1 MRKQFRQNYIEGN
14 KKEEKRFF
22 EYKEHPKISQYYSSR
37 ISPSQKHITT
47 EIYKESYQLPKNIQR
62 NNEFYNYAEYTPYNQ
77 HNHNSSEKNFFSKN
91 ETYYTS
97 SKKNMSNNMGNNFNF
112 NEDRGGL
119 YTNFKKR
126 MMIFGNTDLRNEYSP
141 IADARVNIR
150 KKLIEERDVNYQ
162 TDAQGNL
169 LENFKYYE
177 INNSRNNS
185 AQKKYDS
192 ITRVIGYSNLIPL
205 HTRKMM
211 KNYSNVNINK
221 NGNYNKKEN
230 YNYNKKIEHNYIIKK
245 DVNIVQQNQ
254 KKEFKKPAQLNTL
267 KKTEIVKKYE
277 VKKQPEIK
285 KVDENKYK
293 KYERKKEETVKKEVK
308 QEVKKETKSVEKAK
322 KTEIKA
328 KEVKKD
334 YKEPIIIKRKEN
346 IKATFS
352 THSGRYN
359 YKNNIAN
366 DIINSRKNYN
376 ANSTEKNV
384 KKVEIVQ
391 KSSKSE
397 KKDEKKV
404 EKKIENKNKVNAQT
418 KIQTTIKKK
427 EEVKPIVKKNE
438 IVKKE
443 VKKITTNVKPIE
455 KKEISSTVK
464 KINITENVKN
474 YRKKEEIKKID
485 NTPKKINYSKNIN
498 IKTESYGKIDE
509 SKYRR
514 QNIDINNMINIK
526 EINRIY
532 EMKRNRNTTPK
543 LKTKKINLGDNYKFY
558 ERKYMQSPD
567 ENYFTIHQRR
577 NQRVIY
583 GEQIIESDGVC
594 KMKMYKSKPYIMEE
608 RYNSQIINNS
618 QNPCFRGENDNYF
631 ISRKYYENNYT
642 NGNRSRIYDDE
653 DGMYYSEQGGTYY
666 Y

>member
-14 KKEEKRFF
+14 KKEEKKIF
-22 EYKEHPKISQYYSSR
+22 EYKEHPKISQYYSSKV
-37 ISPSQKHITT
+37 SPSQKHIST
-47 EIYKESYQLPKNIQR
+47 EIYKESYKLPKNIQR
-62 NNEFYNYAEYTPYNQ
+62 SKEFYNYAEFTPYNQ
-77 HNHNSSEKNFFSKN
+77 HNHNSSEKNIYTKN

-97 SKKNMSNNMGNNFNF
+97 SKNNMNNNFNL

-126 MMIFGNTDLRNEYSP
+126 MIFGNTDLRNEYSP
-141 IADARVNIR
+141 LADARVNIR

-185 AQKKYDS
+185 AQKYDS
-192 ITRVIGYSNLIPL
+192 ITRIVGYSNLIPL

-221 NGNYNKKEN
+221 NG
-230 YNYNKKIEHNYIIKK
+230 NYNKKIEHNYIIKK

-254 KKEFKKPAQLNTL
+254 KKEFKKPAQLSTI

-277 VKKQPEIK
+277 VKKPEIK
-285 KVDENKYK
+285 KVEENKYK

-308 QEVKKETKSVEKAK
+308 QEVKKETK

-328 KEVKKD
+328 KEIKKEVKKD

-359 YKNNIAN
+359 YKDNISN

-397 KKDEKKV
+397 KKV
-404 EKKIENKNKVNAQT
+404 ENKNKINTVS

-427 EEVKPIVKKNE
+427 EEPKPVIKKSE
-438 IVKKE
+438 VVKKE

-455 KKEISSTVK
+455 KKEITNTVK
-464 KINITENVKN
+464 KINITENN

-509 SKYRR
+509 NKYRR
-514 QNIDINNMINIK
+514 ENIDISNMINIK

-567 ENYFTIHQRR
+567 DNYFTIHQRR

-583 GEQIIESDGVC
+583 GEQIIESNGVR

-618 QNPCFRGENDNYF
+618 QNPCFKGENENYI

-642 NGNRSRIYDDE
+642 NGNRSRMNDVE
-653 DGMYYSEQGGTYY
+653 DGMYYTDQGGSYHY
-666 Y
+666 

>member
-1 MRKQFRQNYIEGN
+1 MRKQIRQKYIEGN
-14 KKEEKRFF
+14 KKEDKRFF
-22 EYKEHPKISQYYSSR
+22 ELKEHPKISQYYSSR
-37 ISPSQKHITT
+37 VSPSQKHIST

-62 NNEFYNYAEYTPYNQ
+62 KNEFYNYAEFTPYSQ

-97 SKKNMSNNMGNNFNF
+97 SKKNMNNNFNF
-112 NEDRGGL
+112 NYNEDRGGM
-119 YTNFKKR
+119 YTTFKKR
-126 MMIFGNTDLRNEYSP
+126 AIIFGNTDLRNEYSP
-141 IADARVNIR
+141 LADARVNIR

-185 AQKKYDS
+185 AQKYDS
-192 ITRVIGYSNLIPL
+192 ITRIVGYSNLIPL
-205 HTRKMM
+205 HTRKMV

-221 NGNYNKKEN
+221 NGNYS
-230 YNYNKKIEHNYIIKK
+230 KKIEHNYIIKK

-254 KKEFKKPAQLNTL
+254 KKEFKKPAQLDTT
-267 KKTEIVKKYE
+267 KKTEIIKKYE
-277 VKKQPEIK
+277 IKKQPEIK
-285 KVDENKYK
+285 KVEENKYK

-308 QEVKKETKSVEKAK
+308 QEVKKETK

-328 KEVKKD
+328 KEIKKEVKKD

-352 THSGRYN
+352 PHSGRYN
-359 YKNNIAN
+359 YKGNISN

-397 KKDEKKV
+397 KKV
-404 EKKIENKNKVNAQT
+404 ENKNKINTVS

-427 EEVKPIVKKNE
+427 EEPKPTVKKSE
-438 IVKKE
+438 VVKKE

-455 KKEISSTVK
+455 KKEITNTVK
-464 KINITENVKN
+464 KINITENN

-509 SKYRR
+509 NKYRR
-514 QNIDINNMINIK
+514 ENIDISNMINIK

-567 ENYFTIHQRR
+567 DNYFTIHQRR

-583 GEQIIESDGVC
+583 GEQIIESNGVR

-618 QNPCFRGENDNYF
+618 RNPCLRGENENY
-631 ISRKYYENNYT
+631 IMSSKYYENNYT
-642 NGNRSRIYDDE
+642 NGNRSKLYDDE
-653 DGMYYSEQGGTYY
+653 DGMYYSEQGGSYY

>member
-22 EYKEHPKISQYYSSR
+22 EYKEHPKISQYYSSKV
-37 ISPSQKHITT
+37 SPSQKHIST

-62 NNEFYNYAEYTPYNQ
+62 SKEFYNYAEFTPYNQ
-77 HNHNSSEKNFFSKN
+77 HNHNSSEKNIYTKN

-97 SKKNMSNNMGNNFNF
+97 SKNNMNNNFNL

-126 MMIFGNTDLRNEYSP
+126 MIFGNTDLRNEYSP
-141 IADARVNIR
+141 LADARVNIR
-150 KKLIEERDVNYQ
+150 KKLVEERDVNYQ

-185 AQKKYDS
+185 AQKYDS
-192 ITRVIGYSNLIPL
+192 ITRIVGYSNLIPL

-221 NGNYNKKEN
+221 NG
-230 YNYNKKIEHNYIIKK
+230 NYNKKIEHNYIIKK

-254 KKEFKKPAQLNTL
+254 KKEFKKPAQLNTI

-277 VKKQPEIK
+277 VKKPEIK
-285 KVDENKYK
+285 KVEENKYK

-308 QEVKKETKSVEKAK
+308 QEIKKETK
-322 KTEIKA
+322 KTEIK

-359 YKNNIAN
+359 CGGDIAN

-397 KKDEKKV
+397 KKV
-404 EKKIENKNKVNAQT
+404 ENKNKVNTQT

-427 EEVKPIVKKNE
+427 EEPKPVIKRSE

-464 KINITENVKN
+464 KVNITENN

-485 NTPKKINYSKNIN
+485 NTPPKKINYSKNIN

-509 SKYRR
+509 NKYRR
-514 QNIDINNMINIK
+514 QNIDISNMINIK

-532 EMKRNRNTTPK
+532 EIKRNRNTTPK

-567 ENYFTIHQRR
+567 DNYFTIHQRR

-583 GEQIIESDGVC
+583 GEQIIESNGVR

-618 QNPCFRGENDNYF
+618 PNPCFKGENENYI

-642 NGNRSRIYDDE
+642 NGNRSRMNDDE
-653 DGMYYSEQGGTYY
+653 DGMYYTEQGGSYY

>member
-1 MRKQFRQNYIEGN
+1 M
-14 KKEEKRFF
+14 
-22 EYKEHPKISQYYSSR
+22 
-37 ISPSQKHITT
+37 
-47 EIYKESYQLPKNIQR
+47 
-62 NNEFYNYAEYTPYNQ
+62 
-77 HNHNSSEKNFFSKN
+77 
-91 ETYYTS
+91 
-97 SKKNMSNNMGNNFNF
+97 
-112 NEDRGGL
+112 
-119 YTNFKKR
+119 
-126 MMIFGNTDLRNEYSP
+126 
-141 IADARVNIR
+141 NIR

-185 AQKKYDS
+185 AQKYDS
-192 ITRVIGYSNLIPL
+192 ITRIVGYSNLIPL
-205 HTRKMM
+205 HTRKMV

-221 NGNYNKKEN
+221 NGNYS
-230 YNYNKKIEHNYIIKK
+230 KKIEHNYIIKK

-254 KKEFKKPAQLNTL
+254 KKEFKKPAQLDTT
-267 KKTEIVKKYE
+267 KKTEIIKKYE
-277 VKKQPEIK
+277 IKKQPEIK
-285 KVDENKYK
+285 KVEENKYK

-308 QEVKKETKSVEKAK
+308 QEVKKETK

-328 KEVKKD
+328 KEIKKEVKKD

-359 YKNNIAN
+359 YKDNISN
-366 DIINSRKNYN
+366 DIINSRKNYK

-397 KKDEKKV
+397 KKV
-404 EKKIENKNKVNAQT
+404 ENKNKINTVS

-427 EEVKPIVKKNE
+427 EEPKPTVKKSE
-438 IVKKE
+438 VVKKE

-455 KKEISSTVK
+455 KKEISNTVK
-464 KINITENVKN
+464 KINITENN

-509 SKYRR
+509 NKYRR
-514 QNIDINNMINIK
+514 ENIDISNMINIK

-567 ENYFTIHQRR
+567 DNYFTIHQRR

-583 GEQIIESDGVC
+583 GEQIIESNGVR

-618 QNPCFRGENDNYF
+618 RNPCLRGENENY
-631 ISRKYYENNYT
+631 IMSSKYYENNYT
-642 NGNRSRIYDDE
+642 NGNRSKLYDDE
-653 DGMYYSEQGGTYY
+653 DGMYFSEQGGSYY

>member
-22 EYKEHPKISQYYSSR
+22 EYKEHPKISQYYSSKV
-37 ISPSQKHITT
+37 SPSQKHIST

-62 NNEFYNYAEYTPYNQ
+62 SKEFYNYAEFTPYNQ
-77 HNHNSSEKNFFSKN
+77 HNHNSSEKNIYTKN

-97 SKKNMSNNMGNNFNF
+97 SKNNMNNNFNL

-126 MMIFGNTDLRNEYSP
+126 MIFGNTDLRNEYSP
-141 IADARVNIR
+141 LADARVNIR
-150 KKLIEERDVNYQ
+150 KKLVEERDVNYQ

-185 AQKKYDS
+185 AQKYDS
-192 ITRVIGYSNLIPL
+192 ITRIVGYSNLIPL

-221 NGNYNKKEN
+221 NG
-230 YNYNKKIEHNYIIKK
+230 NYNKKIEHNYIIKK

-254 KKEFKKPAQLNTL
+254 KKEFKKPAQLNTI

-277 VKKQPEIK
+277 VKKPEIK
-285 KVDENKYK
+285 KVEENKYK

-308 QEVKKETKSVEKAK
+308 QEIKKETK
-322 KTEIKA
+322 KTEIK

-359 YKNNIAN
+359 CGGDIAN

-397 KKDEKKV
+397 KKV
-404 EKKIENKNKVNAQT
+404 ENKSKVNTQT

-427 EEVKPIVKKNE
+427 EEPKPVIKRSE

-464 KINITENVKN
+464 KINITENN
-474 YRKKEEIKKID
+474 YRKKEDIKKID
-485 NTPKKINYSKNIN
+485 NTPPKKINYSKNIN

-509 SKYRR
+509 NKYRR
-514 QNIDINNMINIK
+514 QNIDISNMINIK

-567 ENYFTIHQRR
+567 DNYFTIHQRR

-583 GEQIIESDGVC
+583 GEQIIESNGVR

-618 QNPCFRGENDNYF
+618 QNPCFKGENENYI

-642 NGNRSRIYDDE
+642 NGNRSRMNDDE
-653 DGMYYSEQGGTYY
+653 DGMYYTEQGGSYHY
-666 Y
+666 